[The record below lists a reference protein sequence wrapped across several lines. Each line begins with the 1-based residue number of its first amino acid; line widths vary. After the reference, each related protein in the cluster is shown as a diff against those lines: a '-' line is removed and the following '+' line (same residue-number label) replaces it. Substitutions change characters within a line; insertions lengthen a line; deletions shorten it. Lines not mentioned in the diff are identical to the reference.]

1 MAAATEI
8 AVEVVYALPGAQVLV
23 RLSLAPGAIVGEAI
37 RQSGL
42 LQRYP
47 QINIATVCAGVFG
60 NKVALDSRLN
70 DGDRVEIYRP
80 LTVDPKEARRRRVA
94 LRTAGKMVV

>member
-1 MAAATEI
+1 MVPAAEI
-8 AVEVVYALPGAQVLV
+8 AVEVVYALPDEQVVVHLQ
-23 RLSLAPGAIVGEAI
+23 LAPAVTVGEAI

-47 QINIATVCAGVFG
+47 QLEPATLCAGVFG
-60 NKVALDSRLN
+60 AEVTLDAPLR

-94 LRTAGKMVV
+94 LRTGRKPAV

>member
-1 MAAATEI
+1 MAPAVEI
-8 AVEVVYALPGAQVLV
+8 AVEVVYALPSEQVVV
-23 RLSLAPGAIVGEAI
+23 RLLLAPGATVGEAI

-42 LQRYP
+42 LQRHP
-47 QINIATVCAGVFG
+47 QIDAVAVCAGVFG
-60 NKVALDSRLN
+60 NRVALDARLN

-94 LRTAGKMVV
+94 LRASRKPAA